1 MTTRHETGTAHCLTL
16 DIPELG
22 ITTIESRGDFTR
34 VTWPTTMG
42 PQVALRGLRRGMG
55 VGPDIVSLTYS
66 EKEASPLHPPRLGA
80 IKSFDSSS
88 SIAKLEAAS
97 IDDPT
102 TGCEVVWQ
110 RAPGHGDRPE
120 AVISAWNLSEVKLA
134 KSIAGTTGDDVES
147 LIGKFTQT
155 IMHEIRQDDI

>member
-34 VTWPTTMG
+34 VTWPTTMS

-55 VGPDIVSLTYS
+55 IGPDVVSLTYS
-66 EKEASPLHPPRLGA
+66 EKEASPLQPPRLGA
-80 IKSFDSSS
+80 IKSFDA
-88 SIAKLEAAS
+88 SIIDKLEAAS

-102 TGCEVVWQ
+102 TGYGVVWQ
-110 RAPGHGDRPE
+110 RTPGQRDRLE
-120 AVISAWNLSEVKLA
+120 AGISAWNLREINLA
-134 KSIAGTTGDDVES
+134 KSITRTTGEDMEL
-147 LIGKFTQT
+147 LIGEFTQM
-155 IMHEIRQDDI
+155 IMREIRQDDI